1 MPGLLV
7 NIDVPDLEEGALFY
21 TAALGLH
28 IGRRLGDGF
37 LELCGLPAP
46 IYLLEKAAGTVIR
59 PGGGPVRSYQR
70 HWSPVHLDIVV
81 DNMPAAIARAVDAG
95 AIQEGATVDAPYG
108 TLAMFGDPFG
118 HGFCL
123 IQFNARGY
131 DAIAD
136 T

>member
-1 MPGLLV
+1 
-7 NIDVPDLEEGALFY
+7 
-21 TAALGLH
+21 
-28 IGRRLGDGF
+28 
-37 LELCGLPAP
+37 
-46 IYLLEKAAGTVIR
+46 
-59 PGGGPVRSYQR
+59 
-70 HWSPVHLDIVV
+70 
-81 DNMPAAIARAVDAG
+81 MPAAIARAVDAG